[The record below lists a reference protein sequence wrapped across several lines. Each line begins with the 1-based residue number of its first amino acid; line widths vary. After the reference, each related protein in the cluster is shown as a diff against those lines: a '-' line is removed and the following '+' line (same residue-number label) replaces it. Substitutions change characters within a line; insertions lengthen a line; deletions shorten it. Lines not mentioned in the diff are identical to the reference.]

1 VFREVLARTGHDLP
15 GCKGAALVGL
25 DGMVIEQ
32 WTLEDTSSMESVA
45 AELSSLL
52 KAARGATRNTEG
64 GPLAEV
70 TLRTEAWAGVIRSVG
85 AGYYL
90 MVLTAPDALLGRT
103 RFFVERAIPLLE
115 KEVA

>member
-1 VFREVLARTGHDLP
+1 MFREVLARTGHDLP
-15 GCKGAALVGL
+15 GCRGAALVGL

-32 WTLEDTSSMESVA
+32 WTLAGDASMEPVA

-70 TLRTEAWAGVIRSVG
+70 TLRTQAWSGVIRSVG
-85 AGYYL
+85 DGYFL
-90 MVLTAPDALLGRT
+90 VVLTAPDALMGRT
-103 RFFVERAIPLLE
+103 RFFVDRAIPLLE